1 MSIHQVARIV
11 ETACA
16 QSTNIFGYGIWTH
29 HITQVVA
36 YAKKLAPLFNAD
48 VEMVELAALLHDYAS
63 VKDAALYADHD
74 VHGAIEAERI
84 LQQFAYPQ
92 PMIDAVKHCI
102 TAHRASTFVERRS
115 PEAECLANAD
125 AVAHINNVPSL
136 LYLAF
141 VQQSQDI
148 DEGRRW
154 VRAKLERSYRK
165 LDPRVQTLV
174 RKRYDAA
181 IATLAD

>member
-1 MSIHQVARIV
+1 M
-11 ETACA
+11 
-16 QSTNIFGYGIWTH
+16 
-29 HITQVVA
+29 
-36 YAKKLAPLFNAD
+36 
-48 VEMVELAALLHDYAS
+48 
-63 VKDAALYADHD
+63 
-74 VHGAIEAERI
+74 
-84 LQQFAYPQ
+84 
-92 PMIDAVKHCI
+92 
-102 TAHRASTFVERRS
+102 ERRS

-165 LDPRVQTLV
+165 LDPCVQTLV